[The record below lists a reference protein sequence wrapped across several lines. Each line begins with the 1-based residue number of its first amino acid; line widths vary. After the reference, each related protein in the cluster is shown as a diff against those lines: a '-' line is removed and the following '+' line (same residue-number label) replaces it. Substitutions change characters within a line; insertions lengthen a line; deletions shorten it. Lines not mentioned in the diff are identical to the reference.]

1 MPGFTSRDHIIN
13 SLTEG
18 QTESLVFSKNAIAT
32 NPAVSPAVWQQTFG
46 MFSSLWTL
54 KGAYPAGVNSATTGT
69 LTNYTSGSGM
79 TVSSPGTGAV
89 RHLIS
94 FSISSNFQSQATT
107 AGSLLLCD
115 RLQSI
120 YVNLNQARTITGGG
134 QSVPRYAG
142 AFAVNNE
149 LWIEWVTAGTA
160 ATSTVTV
167 TYLDSAG
174 TSRTTPSLAITPT
187 VTTVGAM
194 LRVPLVSSNTPGR
207 GISQIVSITGTN
219 AAGGNVNFVILRPLA
234 WVPITAPAITVAS
247 QSVSAE
253 TNYLDG
259 VLSLPKIFD
268 NANLTFMEIS
278 AGGTS
283 LQFRLCG
290 TLKTAY
296 TLT

>member
-18 QTESLVFSKNAIAT
+18 QTENLVFSKNAIAT
-32 NPAVSPAVWQQTFG
+32 SPVVSPGSWQQTIG

-54 KGAYPAGVNSATTGT
+54 NGAYPAGVNSATLGT
-69 LTNYTSGSGM
+69 LTNYTSGNGM
-79 TVSSPGTGAV
+79 TVSSRGTGAV

-94 FSISSNFQSQATT
+94 FSISSNFQSQVTT

-120 YVNLNQARTITGGG
+120 FVNLNAARTITGGG

-149 LWIEWVTAGTA
+149 LWIEWVGAGTA
-160 ATSTVTV
+160 ATSTVIV
-167 TYLDSAG
+167 TYLDSTG
-174 TSRTTPSLAITPT
+174 TSRTTPTLTIPIVS
-187 VTTVGAM
+187 TVGAM
-194 LRVPLVSSNTPGR
+194 LRVPLVSDNRPGK

-219 AAGGNVNFVILRPLA
+219 AAGGTVNFVILRPLA
-234 WVPITAPAITVAS
+234 WVPITAPAITVTS

-268 NANLTFMEIS
+268 DANLTFMEIS
-278 AGGTS
+278 SGGTS